1 MNMSQKQ
8 NNLPAWDLSDLY
20 KSIDDPKVKTDI
32 KKLGQLAQSFAAD
45 YKGKIGKLT
54 ADEFLQSIR
63 RYEEMDIIGGRLM
76 EYAFLQMCTRTDNK
90 DATAFYQNANEQ
102 VVEATKPTIF
112 YTLEINKLSDKKLKE
127 FLKTPAVAHYK
138 PWLDMV
144 RLFKKHE
151 LSEEIEELLADKAMT
166 SSAAWE
172 RLYVETS
179 SKQKFTLD
187 GKEYNEA
194 ELSQFM
200 QDKDAA
206 VRTKAGKEYNR
217 VAKNNADLFAL
228 IYNMLIKDKS
238 IEDHKRGFAR
248 PDSAMN
254 LSSQVDDAVV
264 DALAQ
269 AVKNRYKDLA
279 HRFYK
284 LKAGWLKVKK
294 IQYWDRNA
302 PLPFAKDE
310 NVSWDQAVQT
320 VLRAYGSFSKDF
332 AAIGQQFFEH
342 PWIDVP
348 PRSGKQSGAFCAGT
362 GGMPHPYL
370 LLNFNGKERD
380 ILTLAHE
387 LGHGCHHI
395 LCYPQGDLNDQ
406 TPKVL
411 AEVASVFA
419 EMVTFQNLLKD
430 LDDNE
435 AKLSLIAGKVSD
447 MINTVSRQIA
457 FHFYESRMHEERKKG
472 EVPVERIRE
481 IWVEEMR
488 NYLGPYV
495 NVDDD
500 SSYLWAHLSHVF
512 EQPFYVYAYAFAD
525 CLVNSLYQVYRDG
538 SVKNF
543 AEKYMHMLS
552 ETGIKRYDEL
562 LKPFGLDAHD
572 PKFWDK
578 GMDLI
583 AEYISELERL
593 NRKLGL

>member
-1 MNMSQKQ
+1 MEKQ
-8 NNLPAWDLSDLY
+8 NNLPAWDLNDLY
-20 KSIDDPKVKTDI
+20 QGIEDKQIEEDLNTYRDMNQT
-32 KKLGQLAQSFAAD
+32 LATE
-45 YKGKIGKLT
+45 YKGKVAKLT
-54 ADEFLQSIR
+54 PRKFFEAVQL
-63 RYEEMDIIGGRLM
+63 YENAAGIASKLGI
-76 EYAFLQMCTRTDNK
+76 YAYLNMVTQMKNK
-90 DATAFYQNANEQ
+90 EAVAFYQNINEKLT
-102 VVEATKPTIF
+102 EFGKMSIF
-112 YTLEINKLSDKKLKE
+112 FTLEINALSEKDFNELLQNE
-127 FLKTPAVAHYK
+127 QVAHYK
-138 PWLDMV
+138 PWLSKI
-144 RLFKKHE
+144 RLFKPYE
-151 LSEEIEELLADKAMT
+151 LDEDMEALLADKALT
-166 SSAAWE
+166 SSAAWM
-172 RLYVETS
+172 RLYDETA
-179 SKQKFTLD
+179 SKLKYTVD
-187 GKEYNEA
+187 GKEYNDA
-194 ELSQFM
+194 EIGKLM
-200 QDKDAA
+200 QDKDPLL
-206 VRTKAGKEYNR
+206 REKAGKELNR
-217 VAKNNADLFAL
+217 VNKENGELFTF
-228 IYNMLIKDKS
+228 IYNMIVKDKAIS
-238 IEDHKRGFAR
+238 DEKRGFKSPVASR
-248 PDSAMN
+248 N
-254 LSSQVDDAVV
+254 LDNMVEDDVV
-264 DALAQ
+264 EALSQ
-269 AVKNRYKDLA
+269 AVQAQYKNISE
-279 HRFYK
+279 RFYK
-284 LKAGWLKVKK
+284 LKAKWLGKDK